1 MTFART
7 ESLMAVH
14 AAERARRHATNA
26 VVVAAALALA
36 PLPLVVSTSA
46 ALVVS
51 AVFAVGTLATLGWL
65 ALAHGTERLAVLTAI
80 ADGVDDPSLPAV
92 AGART
97 RLIAPRHRA
106 QLAEGLRAHAGAG
119 RRGGLPPGSRRVVQP
134 RTTAAVAEELEQL
147 AALVSSLVVAE
158 PSPRVRGLAACE
170 LLLVDGVRSPLF
182 ATDEWVVREEL
193 ARIADL
199 LGEPADA

>member
-1 MTFART
+1 MTLART
-7 ESLMAVH
+7 HSLMAVH
-14 AAERARRHATNA
+14 AAERGRRHATNA
-26 VVVAAALALA
+26 VVVATALALA

-46 ALVVS
+46 ALVAS
-51 AVFAVGTLATLGWL
+51 AVFAVGVLATLGWL

-92 AGART
+92 GRART

-106 QLAEGLRAHAGAG
+106 QLAEGLRAHAKAG
-119 RRGGLPPGSRRVVQP
+119 CRGGLPPGSRRVVQP
-134 RTTAAVAEELEQL
+134 RTAADVAEELEQL
-147 AALVSSLVVAE
+147 AALVASLVVAE

-170 LLLVDGVRSPLF
+170 LLLVDGVSSPLF
-182 ATDEWVVREEL
+182 ATDGSVVRQEL

>member
-1 MTFART
+1 MTLART
-7 ESLMAVH
+7 HSLVAVH
-14 AAERARRHATNA
+14 AAERGRRHATNA
-26 VVVAAALALA
+26 FVVAVALALA

-51 AVFAVGTLATLGWL
+51 AVFAVGALATLGWL
-65 ALAHGTERLAVLTAI
+65 APAHGTERLAVLTAI
-80 ADGVDDPSLPAV
+80 ADGVDDASVPAV

-97 RLIAPRHRA
+97 RLIAPGPRA
-106 QLAEGLRAHAGAG
+106 QLAEGLRAHANAG

-134 RTTAAVAEELEQL
+134 RTAADVANELEEL
-147 AALVSSLVVAE
+147 AGMVTTLVVAE

-170 LLLVDGVRSPLF
+170 LLLVDGVSSPLF
-182 ATDEWVVREEL
+182 ATDGSVVRQEL

-199 LGEPADA
+199 LGKPADA